1 MNLQHGSEI
10 KAAPMPY
17 DIQTWGWTIDAVAH
31 PFKGFDFHFLFTYQK
46 PTYKKYETSVTFNDG
61 IVGRIAMTNLVFPV
75 APYENVKLYTQDG
88 KAEFKNLKV
97 HKLGL

>member
-1 MNLQHGSEI
+1 MTNLVFPV
-10 KAAPMPY
+10 APY
-17 DIQTWGWTIDAVAH
+17 ENVKLYTQDGKKTYHVDIFVDKSSVE
-31 PFKGFDFHFLFTYQK
+31 LF
-46 PTYKKYETSVTFNDG
+46 VDG
-61 IVGRIAMTNLVFPV
+61 GRIAMTNLVFPV

>member
-1 MNLQHGSEI
+1 
-10 KAAPMPY
+10 
-17 DIQTWGWTIDAVAH
+17 
-31 PFKGFDFHFLFTYQK
+31 
-46 PTYKKYETSVTFNDG
+46 
-61 IVGRIAMTNLVFPV
+61 MTNLVFPV

>member
-1 MNLQHGSEI
+1 MLLQ
-10 KAAPMPY
+10 MPTALPVSRF
-17 DIQTWGWTIDAVAH
+17 QT
-31 PFKGFDFHFLFTYQK
+31 
-46 PTYKKYETSVTFNDG
+46 TSVYGYYTSLKEVPQRSKG
-61 IVGRIAMTNLVFPV
+61 ETYNLSLIHISV